1 MMSLGS
7 EPAFP
12 LHLGLAK
19 VLSDKAAARCC
30 VCFRCRLRILIRRTT
45 RKMMMRM
52 KMTQPAPIA
61 AKTAT
66 LELKNPS
73 LGPWV
78 SCPFWLTEPA
88 RQGETGVRVH
98 GWAALCS
105 HPAQPL
111 VCFTPAS
118 TARHTVTE
126 PWAPMVEV
134 PARPLPAGWSKIRA
148 ETSARPGSL
157 CSPQLT

>member
-19 VLSDKAAARCC
+19 VLRDKAAARCC

-52 KMTQPAPIA
+52 KMTQPAPMA

-66 LELKNPS
+66 LELRNPS

-78 SCPFWLTEPA
+78 SWPFWLTEPA
-88 RQGETGVRVH
+88 RKGDGYQRERV
-98 GWAALCS
+98 GSLPS
-105 HPAQPL
+105 HPCP
-111 VCFTPAS
+111 TPYTS
-118 TARHTVTE
+118 SH
-126 PWAPMVEV
+126 
-134 PARPLPAGWSKIRA
+134 PLPLDPAHGSALGCDQGAPWSSAHSNDLGAWCPEPRNIR
-148 ETSARPGSL
+148 
-157 CSPQLT
+157 

>member
-19 VLSDKAAARCC
+19 VLRDKAAARCC

-52 KMTQPAPIA
+52 KMTQPAPMA

-78 SCPFWLTEPA
+78 SWPFWLTEPA
-88 RQGETGVRVH
+88 GKGDGRQ
-98 GWAALCS
+98 CS
-105 HPAQPL
+105 
-111 VCFTPAS
+111 S
-118 TARHTVTE
+118 
-126 PWAPMVEV
+126 WAPCPPTQPHMGHLTPPLP
-134 PARPLPAGWSKIRA
+134 PARP
-148 ETSARPGSL
+148 SARLSAGP
-157 CSPQLT
+157 